1 MMADTAR
8 WTRRPDGANWGDF
21 GPDDQL
27 GRVNLIGSE
36 QILKGAAEVKA
47 GRSFCLS
54 LPLDLPGGNALNARR
69 NPPKLQP
76 TWRGDTPVLN
86 YGMDGLVPDSIDVV
100 SDDQVLLCLQYSTQW
115 DALAHVG
122 ARFDVDGGGS
132 ETMVYYNGYRAQQD
146 VKGPHDMAEG
156 CCDGGHQSHAD
167 ALGIENMAVHGMQG
181 RGVLVDL
188 ARHFGRERKLIGYDE
203 MAAVMAQDGVSVE
216 RGDFLVL
223 RTGFAELVMEMGGK
237 PDPQVLHHTCPVL
250 NGRDE
255 QLLQWITDSGIA
267 AICADNYAVEA
278 YPAPDVAGRK
288 SILPLHHH
296 CLFKLG
302 IPLGELWYLRDLAAW
317 LQQNGRSRFMLTAP
331 PLRLPGAVG
340 SPVTPVATV

>member
-1 MMADTAR
+1 MADTAR

-27 GRVNLIGSE
+27 GRVNFIGSE
-36 QILKGAAEVKA
+36 QVLKGAAEVKA

-69 NPPKLQP
+69 NPPRLQP

-100 SDDQVLLCLQYSTQW
+100 SRRPGAAVPAVLDRNGMRWRMSAPVSTSTA
-115 DALAHVG
+115 D
-122 ARFDVDGGGS
+122 GS
-132 ETMVYYNGYRAQQD
+132 EAMVYYNGYRAQQD
-146 VKGPHDMAEG
+146 VKGPHDMADG

-203 MAAVMAQDGVSVE
+203 MAAVMAQDGVMVE

-223 RTGFAELVMEMGGK
+223 RTGFAELRAG
-237 PDPQVLHHTCPVL
+237 D
-250 NGRDE
+250 GRQARPE
-255 QLLQWITDSGIA
+255 GA
-267 AICADNYAVEA
+267 A
-278 YPAPDVAGRK
+278 
-288 SILPLHHH
+288 SH
-296 CLFKLG
+296 
-302 IPLGELWYLRDLAAW
+302 
-317 LQQNGRSRFMLTAP
+317 
-331 PLRLPGAVG
+331 LPGAQWPRPAPAAVDYRQRHCRHLRRQLRG
-340 SPVTPVATV
+340 RGLPGAGRGGPQVHPAAAPSLPVQAGHSAGRDCGTCRSWQPGCSKTAAAASC